1 MCWKCG
7 VLFGSRH
14 SYDCMSSGIGRV
26 LTSQS
31 ARVTQMNFVA
41 AVNLGGGGQ
50 KLYVNLMGFRAYF
63 EPMDGLFTWFVVQ
76 PGLYDY

>member
-41 AVNLGGGGQ
+41 AVNLGGGGGGRPETLR
-50 KLYVNLMGFRAYF
+50 KPHGF
-63 EPMDGLFTWFVVQ
+63 
-76 PGLYDY
+76 